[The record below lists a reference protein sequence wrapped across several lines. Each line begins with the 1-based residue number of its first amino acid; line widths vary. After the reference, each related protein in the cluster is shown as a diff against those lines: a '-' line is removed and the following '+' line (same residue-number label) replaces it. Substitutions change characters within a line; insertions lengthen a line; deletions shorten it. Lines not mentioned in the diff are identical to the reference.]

1 MSQSQYYDDAN
12 ERSAG
17 TEAWTSQ
24 STGGGK
30 RKWDTARTQL
40 NDAYQTA
47 RQKSDEALTQI
58 EGRIRERPLEG
69 AGYAAAIGAAV
80 GLVIG
85 LLLGRRE

>member
-17 TEAWTSQ
+17 TEAWTGPS
-24 STGGGK
+24 GGGK
-30 RKWDTARTQL
+30 GKWDAARTQL

-85 LLLGRRE
+85 LLLGRRG